1 MSNKTVKILFL
12 IFIILLFA
20 VSYPLWSKYIP
31 NVSGSD
37 KKTNISLEKLVSFDQ
52 ITSISVKKLDDEI
65 TLSKNKDSWKVNDK
79 EADKEKVNQFIN
91 DLKEVE
97 TIGFASINKENFPEF
112 QVDND
117 FGYAIKIKFGDKEV
131 NFMVGKPGNQSN
143 TFYIKF
149 NKEDKVYLAK
159 GPIYSQL
166 NTAEI
171 SWTKIE
177 PTDEEKN

>member
-20 VSYPLWSKYIP
+20 VSYPLWSNYVS
-31 NVSGSD
+31 NVFGSA
-37 KKTNISLEKLVSFDQ
+37 KKPNISLEKLVSFDQ
-52 ITSISVKKLDDEI
+52 ISFISIKKAEEEI
-65 TLSKNKDSWKVNDK
+65 GLSRNDNAWKVNDK
-79 EADKEKVNQFIN
+79 EADKEKVNQFISS
-91 DLKEVE
+91 LKEVE
-97 TIGFASINKENFPEF
+97 TIETASINKENFPEF

-159 GPIYSQL
+159 GSIYSQL
-166 NTAEI
+166 NTAESNWI
-171 SWTKIE
+171 KEE
-177 PTDEEKN
+177 PKEEDKD